1 MCRHPR
7 SAATRHWRLSDMP
20 ARLRSTCQC
29 AASAEPILH
38 MYTYTHI
45 DSESRSG
52 TGNLNLSRTS
62 KGPAGSRS
70 NRDLARH
77 CFLIKLSLSL
87 SLSLSLR
94 SGFEP
99 PYLERPG
106 RQLQQ
111 GLSEARQGCRDR
123 TPPQGAPGPYES
135 YRPGGGTESLT
146 LTITSTLFLLTAVAC
161 RA

>member
-1 MCRHPR
+1 
-7 SAATRHWRLSDMP
+7 
-20 ARLRSTCQC
+20 
-29 AASAEPILH
+29 

-77 CFLIKLSLSL
+77 CFLIKLSL